1 MHLSSPYRAIIA
13 ALIANL
19 LLMLMVV
26 PLALRGVE
34 YQGESIASIL
44 KHNLIRYGLGG
55 VVMPFILIKTFDGLF
70 HLLNW
75 F

>member
-1 MHLSSPYRAIIA
+1 
-13 ALIANL
+13 
-19 LLMLMVV
+19 MLMVV

-55 VVMPFILIKTFDGLF
+55 VVMPFLLIKGFDTLF
-70 HLLNW
+70 HLFNW